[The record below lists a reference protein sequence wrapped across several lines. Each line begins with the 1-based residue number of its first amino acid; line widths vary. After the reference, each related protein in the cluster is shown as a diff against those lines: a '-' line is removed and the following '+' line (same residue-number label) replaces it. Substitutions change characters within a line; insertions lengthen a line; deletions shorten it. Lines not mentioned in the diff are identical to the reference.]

1 MSFKWGTIYLAGD
14 IYYKDYVM
22 DVYINQLKRIIDRII
37 MPQYPE
43 LRTYKLEVK
52 EKNGFHYMA
61 VIYIPKEIKR
71 YNDWENQE
79 EDKWKNIATQTRRY
93 YDATGHDEHYLLGAV
108 GEIKAPAFGHTSPGT
123 TPPIHWWWKLNS
135 EVGWKDRRD
144 RNATFYNYRRWENDI
159 NQNT

>member
-1 MSFKWGTIYLAGD
+1 MWGIY
-14 IYYKDYVM
+14 IYNKDYVM
-22 DVYINQLKRIIDRII
+22 DVYLNQLRRIIDRII
-37 MPQYPE
+37 MPQFPE
-43 LRTYKLEVK
+43 LSTYKLETR

-79 EDKWKNIATQTRRY
+79 EDKWKNIATQTKRY

-108 GEIKAPAFGHTSPGT
+108 GEVKRPVGVPEPGT
-123 TPPIHWWWKLNS
+123 PPPIHWWWKLNS

-144 RNATFYNYRRWENDI
+144 RNATFYNYRRWEDDT